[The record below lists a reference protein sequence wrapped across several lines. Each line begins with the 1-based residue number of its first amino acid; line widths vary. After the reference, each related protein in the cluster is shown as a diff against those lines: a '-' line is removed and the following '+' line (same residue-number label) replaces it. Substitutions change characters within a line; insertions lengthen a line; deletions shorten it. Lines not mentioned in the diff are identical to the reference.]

1 VSVWLVTGGASGIGA
16 ALCRALLAEGAEVV
30 CLDRV
35 RPGIADSRLHG
46 FEVDL
51 TDAAAT
57 RAVAAE
63 VAGRFAVTRLVHNAG
78 VIRPALLDDVAVE
91 DLAALSQLHLGAPLL
106 LLQAVVPA
114 MRAARFG
121 RVVLIGSRAG
131 LGLQTRTSYA
141 ATKSGMLGLART
153 WALELAGD
161 GITVNVVAP
170 GPIRGTAMFHAVVPA
185 GSEREAALARGVP
198 VGRLGTPED
207 VARAVRFLADEASG
221 FITGQTLYVCGGA
234 SVGSLTI

>member
-1 VSVWLVTGGASGIGA
+1 MSAWLVTGGASGIGDA
-16 ALCRALLAEGAEVV
+16 ICRSLLARGETVV
-30 CLDRV
+30 CLDLV
-35 RPGIADSRLHG
+35 RPGFSDPGLHA

-51 TDAAAT
+51 CDAAAT
-57 RAVAAE
+57 KAAAAE
-63 VAGRFAVTRLVHNAG
+63 VAARFAVTRLVHNAG
-78 VIRPALLDDVAVE
+78 VIRPALVDDVKVE

-106 LLQAVVPA
+106 LLQAALPA

-131 LGLQTRTSYA
+131 LGLQTRTAYS
-141 ATKSGMLGLART
+141 ATKSGMLGMART

-185 GSEREAALARGVP
+185 GSKREAALAKGVP

-207 VARAVRFLADEASG
+207 VARAALFLADAGSG
-221 FITGQTLYVCGGA
+221 FVTGQTLYVCGGA
-234 SVGSLTI
+234 SVGSLIV